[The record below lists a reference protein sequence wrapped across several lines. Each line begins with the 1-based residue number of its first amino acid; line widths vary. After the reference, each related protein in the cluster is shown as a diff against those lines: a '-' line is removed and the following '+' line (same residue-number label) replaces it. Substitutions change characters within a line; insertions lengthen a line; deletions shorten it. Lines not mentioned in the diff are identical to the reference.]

1 MVKTPQIQIKGQ
13 ELSVPEESA
22 PVVELTYT
30 QAKQLMKSL
39 RPPPS
44 DKQKQHTAKLVE
56 MNRQKWQQKT
66 EQKMK
71 KIEEEEKEKE
81 LTHQKVVV
89 KPKRVYKNV
98 LVKKM
103 IQPKEEIEYVEQVDD
118 DEEEQEEIIEEV
130 VRRPKKKVIRKV
142 VEESSEDDEI
152 IQKTKKASKIV
163 EAVSK
168 LDNAIQGLKQNNKY
182 AGMLNGIKF

>member
-1 MVKTPQIQIKGQ
+1 
-13 ELSVPEESA
+13 
-22 PVVELTYT
+22 
-30 QAKQLMKSL
+30 MKSL

-44 DKQKQHTAKLVE
+44 DKQKQHTARLVE
-56 MNRQKWQQKT
+56 MNRQKWQEKT

-71 KIEEEEKEKE
+71 KIEEEQKEKD

-103 IQPKEEIEYVEQVDD
+103 QPAKPEEIEYIEQVDD
-118 DEEEQEEIIEEV
+118 EEEEEEEEEIIEQV
-130 VRRPKKKVIRKV
+130 VRRPKKKIIRKV
-142 VEESSEDDEI
+142 IEESSEDDEI

-163 EAVSK
+163 DAVSK
-168 LDNAIQGLKQNNKY
+168 LDNAIQGLKQNNNKY
-182 AGMLNGIKF
+182 SGMLSGIKF